1 MPTASRRFPLRLA
14 AVLCV
19 LTVLGRVLGYLYGET
34 STNIVYADWVGT
46 VLGYAEDLLGCLR
59 STYMLCAA
67 AYGYLA
73 FGIARSYTVLA
84 VCAAMSLFDMLSRL
98 AVDLWQNSLTELL
111 TVALIWLALQF
122 AYELVLCV
130 LAWLTARL
138 VDRLRTTS
146 SHPRA
151 ENRYSPSMALR
162 ACLLWQLLARVGM
175 EGYNILSFT
184 RTYTAITS
192 AEVSS
197 MVGYILYAV
206 ILYGGVAFLIEEGL
220 RTLWNRRYTKNTDAA
235 R

>member
-1 MPTASRRFPLRLA
+1 MTTAPHRFLLQIA
-14 AVLCV
+14 IILGG
-19 LTVLGRVLGYLYGET
+19 LTVFGRVLGLLYGET

-59 STYMLCAA
+59 STYLFCAA

-73 FGIARSYTVLA
+73 FGISHSYAVLA
-84 VCAAMSLFDMLSRL
+84 VCAGMSLFDMLSRL
-98 AVDLWQNSLTELL
+98 AVDLLQNSLTELL

-130 LAWLTARL
+130 LAWVTARL
-138 VDRLRTTS
+138 IDHLRVTS
-146 SHPRA
+146 GRPRA
-151 ENRYSPSMALR
+151 ESRFSPVMALR
-162 ACLLWQLLARVGM
+162 ACLLWQLLARVGI

-184 RTYTAITS
+184 HTYTNITS

-220 RTLWNRRYTKNTDAA
+220 RTLWNRSYMKNAPA
-235 R
+235 VR